1 MAVVI
6 WNGVSDPIQPFQ
18 ARSTRVNWSTR
29 VHMDAAPLR
38 DFAVIVDA
46 RDNVAV
52 AKTEI
57 PPGLIVSQDSRR
69 VRVTGTITPG
79 NRFAT
84 APIPAGEFVRQYG
97 QPIGTSRG
105 IGEGDPISLANMS

>member
-1 MAVVI
+1 M
-6 WNGVSDPIQPFQ
+6 
-18 ARSTRVNWSTR
+18 STPTT
-29 VHMDAAPLR
+29 APLK

-57 PPGLIVSQDSRR
+57 PPGLIVEHDGRAIAITAT
-69 VRVTGTITPG
+69 VTPG
-79 NRFAT
+79 NRFALN
-84 APIPAGEFVRQYG
+84 AVAAGEFVRQYG

-105 IGEGDPISLANMS
+105 IAEGDPISHANMSNDVPVVRDLDPNLTTPPPDYVEVSERG